1 MNDFPEFE
9 TARRF
14 ATDEYQVLI
23 VAEKFQTG
31 YSQPLLHT
39 IYVDKPL
46 KGLNA
51 VQTLS
56 RLNRIHPLKE
66 DTFVLDFRNEAGQGP
81 ARRPGPCLAAKTGK
95 GLVMGGACTSW
106 LTG

>member
-46 KGLNA
+46 KG
-51 VQTLS
+51 VERCPDVVPSQPYPSPQRGHFRS
-56 RLNRIHPLKE
+56 RLP
-66 DTFVLDFRNEAGQGP
+66 
-81 ARRPGPCLAAKTGK
+81 
-95 GLVMGGACTSW
+95 
-106 LTG
+106 